1 MSLFLCLFDISQ
13 ERYCQK
19 SLVKSGVSRK
29 NIKNGGGGRIYLF
42 IYLFI

>member
-19 SLVKSGVSRK
+19 SFVKSGVSRK
-29 NIKNGGGGRIYLF
+29 NITKGGGGRIYLF
-42 IYLFI
+42 IYLNI